1 MHSSRKRKG
10 IKVFRARKTEVDK
23 DVEKKPV
30 RRRKTNVQQ
39 KSDCPCV
46 MMVKEEGGV
55 WKVKTLDLEHNHEL
69 CPRDRDQLFSDHKY
83 TIDMEK

>member
-10 IKVFRARKTEVDK
+10 IKVFRARKAEVDK

-30 RRRKTNVQQ
+30 RRRKTNIQQ

-46 MMVKEEGGV
+46 MMVKE
-55 WKVKTLDLEHNHEL
+55 
-69 CPRDRDQLFSDHKY
+69 
-83 TIDMEK
+83 